1 MHNESTTADD
11 NVRYYADDDDV
22 DDEDDDDAVVLH
34 PRDDACNVA
43 NVANERFIH
52 PLLDL
57 D

>member
-22 DDEDDDDAVVLH
+22 DDEDDDEAVVLH

-52 PLLDL
+52 PLVD
-57 D
+57 